1 MTVVGFSEMKHNW
14 GQQRRGRA
22 DGAIRSVADRSA
34 VEENRAL
41 APETPEASPWRSPVD
56 RESPSVGRDS
66 VDSAERRSLAG
77 SAGEVSASL
86 DLLAAAAGLGGAGRL
101 AEHLAR
107 VPERVE
113 RAPATEV
120 ERVVP
125 GREFCSCQ
133 KRGGGV
139 GKTKRGKGTK
149 WMVVVD
155 GTGLPLGDH
164 LHAASP
170 AEVRLAET
178 TLAAIRVARRHHP
191 GRPRQKPERVIAD
204 KAYDSDPLRNRLRRR
219 GIELICPHKKNRVR
233 PATQDGRKLRRYKRR
248 WIIER
253 TIAWLGNFRRLAI
266 RYDRS
271 LTIYRAFFHIA
282 CFMIVLR
289 RVLQ

>member
-1 MTVVGFSEMKHNW
+1 MTVVELSEMRDKR
-14 GQQRRGRA
+14 GQQRHRRA

-41 APETPEASPWRSPVD
+41 APQATEAPQGRPSVD
-56 RESPSVGRDS
+56 RKPPGTGRDS
-66 VDSAERRSLAG
+66 VDSPEWGSLAG
-77 SAGEVSASL
+77 LAGEISAPL
-86 DLLAAAAGLGGAGRL
+86 DVLAAVAGLGGAGRL
-101 AEHLAR
+101 AEHLAG
-107 VPERVE
+107 VSERIE

-125 GREFCSCQ
+125 GRQFRPGE
-133 KRGGGV
+133 KGGAGV

-155 GTGLPLGDH
+155 GKGVPLGDH
-164 LHAASP
+164 LHSASP

-178 TLAAIRVARRHHP
+178 TLASIRVGWRHRA
-191 GRPRQKPERVIAD
+191 GRPRQKPVRVIAD
-204 KAYDSDPLRNRLRRR
+204 KAYDSDALRERLRRR
-219 GIELICPHKKNRVR
+219 GIELICPHRKGRIR
-233 PATQDGRKLRRYKRR
+233 PATQDGRKLRRYRRR

-253 TIAWLGNFRRLAI
+253 TIGWLGNFRRLVV

-271 LTIYRAFFHIA
+271 LRIYRAFFHIA

-289 RVLQ
+289 RVVQ